1 MQRREKLVHT
11 DETIYVFLPDEK
23 QNLLQ
28 KLSILSPKDSST
40 WHNWVTWEIGDNKNR
55 NIIVKDKE
63 LREVDVFMEGLMSK
77 LVFVHM
83 NICLFSS
90 SSSFY
95 THLYCFHLW
104 YLLPPP
110 PPPTCSLDRPDLGT
124 VLVLVTVHI
133 EIFLVFVDWFN
144 FEGDSFCWLPILYSP
159 RSKPRNLSI
168 DLTHSSGRSR
178 IGLNNFF
185 YKISWN
191 HNLLILPGKT
201 KENKIIA

>member
-77 LVFVHM
+77 LVFARM

-95 THLYCFHLW
+95 THL
-104 YLLPPP
+104 
-110 PPPTCSLDRPDLGT
+110 
-124 VLVLVTVHI
+124 
-133 EIFLVFVDWFN
+133 
-144 FEGDSFCWLPILYSP
+144 
-159 RSKPRNLSI
+159 
-168 DLTHSSGRSR
+168 
-178 IGLNNFF
+178 
-185 YKISWN
+185 
-191 HNLLILPGKT
+191 
-201 KENKIIA
+201 